1 MTSALRAAVAS
12 ADGSIPLDE
21 ISTMDQILARSVGA
35 PRFRTFLLAALSVLA
50 LLMASVGIYAVTSYT
65 VVQRTREF
73 GIYIAVGA
81 SKGDLLRRVLGR
93 VAVVVGVGLSLGLAA
108 SIVLTRLIAGWLY
121 GVTALDIS
129 TFALVSLMLFAVAC
143 LASYIPARRAT
154 RIDPVVALRYE

>member
-1 MTSALRAAVAS
+1 
-12 ADGSIPLDE
+12 
-21 ISTMDQILARSVGA
+21 
-35 PRFRTFLLAALSVLA
+35 VLA